1 MGQQANNCILMAQDN
16 PISQRIARAMFEKLG
31 HEVDAVSDGEAA
43 VAAAILR
50 PYRAI
55 FIDCNLPT
63 LDGYQ
68 ATNEI
73 RRLKGA
79 SRRTPIIAITESL
92 TAADRQRCAKAGMDD
107 GIAIPFKLETIAE
120 TLTHWPRRRS
130 ASAIASDPEDV
141 KGAAEP
147 DGSVGP
153 ALDLNVLDQLERL
166 GESAGED
173 LIGRLAAQFL
183 ADAEC
188 HIAEL
193 RQGLDDADSD
203 AVIRSAH
210 SLCGSSAN
218 LGATE
223 LSRLCS
229 TFGAEHGP
237 QPSSRDEVILKEVE
251 SELERVRSAFEMRF
265 LSR

>member
-1 MGQQANNCILMAQDN
+1 
-16 PISQRIARAMFEKLG
+16 
-31 HEVDAVSDGEAA
+31 
-43 VAAAILR
+43 
-50 PYRAI
+50 
-55 FIDCNLPT
+55 
-63 LDGYQ
+63 
-68 ATNEI
+68 
-73 RRLKGA
+73 
-79 SRRTPIIAITESL
+79 
-92 TAADRQRCAKAGMDD
+92 MDD
-107 GIAIPFKLETIAE
+107 VIAIPFKLEAIAE
-120 TLTHWPRRRS
+120 ALTHWPRGRS
-130 ASAIASDPEDV
+130 ASAIASDPEDIND
-141 KGAAEP
+141 AADP
-147 DGSVGP
+147 VGSAGP

-193 RQGLDDADSD
+193 RQGLADADTD
-203 AVIRSAH
+203 TVIRSAH

-229 TFGAEHGP
+229 TFGTEHGP
-237 QPSSRDEVILKEVE
+237 QSSSRGEVMLKEVE
-251 SELERVRSAFEMRF
+251 SELERVRSAFEMRS